1 MQNDAY
7 NLLNTII
14 SALLL
19 TLPYLTPRSIS
30 MHSICPH
37 LKCIWNSRTEV
48 GVGKPDR
55 AELQFPGDMFSKHP
69 KISLRVKCSTWWLRV
84 SAAHAVHSV
93 PVLLTGMVTWLPVMI
108 FHAVELFSFLYH
120 FHVEEI
126 SLEQCIGHCKL
137 DGGSGQY
144 VHIKE

>member
-7 NLLNTII
+7 NFLNIII

-19 TLPYLTPRSIS
+19 TLPYLAPKSTS

-48 GVGKPDR
+48 GVEEPDR

-84 SAAHAVHSV
+84 SAAHTVHSA

-108 FHAVELFSFLYH
+108 FHAVEFFFLVPLPCWRNFFETMH
-120 FHVEEI
+120 RTLQTWWGEWPV
-126 SLEQCIGHCKL
+126 S
-137 DGGSGQY
+137 SR
-144 VHIKE
+144 